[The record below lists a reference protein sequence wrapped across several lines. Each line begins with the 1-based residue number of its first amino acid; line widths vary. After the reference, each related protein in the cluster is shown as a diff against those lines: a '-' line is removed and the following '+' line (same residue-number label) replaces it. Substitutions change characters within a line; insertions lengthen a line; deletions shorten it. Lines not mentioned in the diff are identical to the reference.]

1 MRLVHPTSKF
11 LSNNTHMRF
20 LLVLAM
26 FARHFVNLD
35 PVFGQSL
42 SAEKRIGLK

>member
-11 LSNNTHMRF
+11 LSNHTHMRF

-26 FARHFVNLD
+26 FGRHFVNLD

-42 SAEKRIGLK
+42 SAEKRIGFK